1 MRTETM
7 VGKIKKSPRQEDYSF
22 DLAKVFASVVS
33 VRSHISEDAHTAPIL
48 GTERGG
54 NGIVIRDE
62 GVVLTIGYLVTEAET
77 IWLTDHAGN
86 AVQGDVLG
94 YDQET
99 GFGLIQALGR
109 LDAKAIK
116 IGKSSTIREGDPVM
130 LAGFGGRTSSINAE
144 VIAVREFAGYWEY
157 LLDDAI
163 FTSPAHPNWGGV
175 GLIGPSGEL
184 LGIGSLFIQ
193 HDGADG
199 EAVDGNMVVPID
211 LLAPIYDEMVTLGRP
226 SKKPRPW
233 MGLFGTEDEDRV
245 VVAALTEDGPAD
257 QAEVEVGDI
266 VLTVAGQP
274 VNSLADMFRKVWS
287 LGHAGIEV
295 PMALDRDGEIIQ
307 VSIETIARSALL
319 KGPKLH

>member
-1 MRTETM
+1 M
-7 VGKIKKSPRQEDYSF
+7 VAMAERSANAPRQEDYGF
-22 DLAKVFASVVS
+22 DLTKVFASMVS
-33 VRSHISEDAHTAPIL
+33 VRSHIPEDAHTASIL

-54 NGIVIRDE
+54 NGIVIREE

-77 IWLTDHAGN
+77 IWLTDHTGN
-86 AVQGDVLG
+86 AVQGHVLG

-109 LDAKAIK
+109 LNVQAIE
-116 IGKSSTIREGDPVM
+116 IGRSADVREGDPVI
-130 LAGFGGRTSSINAE
+130 LAGFGGRSSSISAE

-157 LLDDAI
+157 LLDEAI
-163 FTSPAHPNWGGV
+163 FTAPAHPNWGGA
-175 GLIGPSGEL
+175 GLIGANGEL
-184 LGIGSLFIQ
+184 LGVGSLFIQ
-193 HDGADG
+193 HGGADG

-226 SKKPRPW
+226 NKKPRPY
-233 MGLFGTEDEDRV
+233 MGLFGTEVEDRV
-245 VVAALTEDGPAD
+245 VVAALSDNGPAD

-266 VLTVAGQP
+266 ILAVSGQP
-274 VNSLADMFRKVWS
+274 VTSLADMFRKVWS

-295 PMALDRDGEIIQ
+295 PLALGRDGEIIQ
-307 VSIETIARSALL
+307 ANLETIARSDLL